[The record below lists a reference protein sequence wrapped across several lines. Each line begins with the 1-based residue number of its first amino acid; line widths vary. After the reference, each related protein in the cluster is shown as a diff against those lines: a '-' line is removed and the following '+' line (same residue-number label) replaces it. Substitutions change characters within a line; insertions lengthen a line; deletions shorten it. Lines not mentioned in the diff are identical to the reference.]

1 MEERMDHPS
10 TSRPGTTLSAKDAG
24 ALALAFLRAMED
36 RDLAGAQAFLAPGAR
51 LIFPGGVV
59 YASLDDLVTGSA
71 RKYASVR
78 KRIEALDVV
87 PGPDQDVAYVFGTL
101 YGRWRDDSPF
111 EGIRFIDRFTIRAGR
126 IVRQDVWND
135 SALVHPTP
143 RSAERGAE
151 AVELPP
157 LDP

>member
-1 MEERMDHPS
+1 MDDPA
-10 TSRPGTTLSAKDAG
+10 TSRPATTSAAKDAG

-59 YASLDDLVTGSA
+59 YASLDDLVAGSA
-71 RKYASVR
+71 RKYANVR

-87 PGPDQDVAYVFGTL
+87 SGPDQEVAYVFGTL
-101 YGRWRDDSPF
+101 YGRWSDDIPF
-111 EGIRFIDRFTIRAGR
+111 EGIRLIDRFTIRAGR

-135 SALVHPTP
+135 SAFVHPTP
-143 RSAERGAE
+143 RSA
-151 AVELPP
+151 
-157 LDP
+157 